1 MFCLPSRNWLI
12 RKSASF
18 LWLVCSSCGSGFRLW
33 KPLHFIPVQII
44 RLSEVKNIPM
54 KRHHR
59 SSFPSYPSLL
69 VASLFLGGTAW
80 AAQPVTITNP
90 SFEDSSS
97 GTPAGWTDVNGGA
110 DAFVPGTGQYNP
122 LTKIPNGANV
132 ASIFDGAAG
141 DGISQ
146 TLAATLQPGNSYTLT
161 VQIGVPA
168 DAAFAGYTIQLL
180 AGGNVLAQD
189 DNTQTPAT
197 GDFTAATATYVYD
210 AGDAALIGQPLEIRL
225 LGKGLG
231 AGLSDVNFDAVQLT
245 VTLGNPLAVPGGPY
259 TAFVGGSLVL
269 NGSGSLPSDGQ
280 TITSYEWDLDNDGD
294 FDEAITGAS
303 PAAIPQADLVATYG
317 MSSGSNT
324 IKLRVTDSA
333 AKTSTVEATVKIV
346 PATAVVYEP
355 FAYSQATLNGASGNI
370 EKGFSDPWV
379 AHNDTKLGANLPF
392 GSLLTQGAGIGNLT
406 GGQNRFGGRRAL
418 DASALA
424 GNGLLDD
431 GATLWFSVNM
441 GYGSGRNSTN
451 ARLMLMLGT
460 ESLLSTSSG
469 ASYYFPTPGATGL
482 GVFLGRFTFNGTAR
496 NGIMVATHVRD
507 STFGANNNVNTATLQ
522 NHIYGTGLGTSIL
535 PSTPN
540 TNVDYAFIVGR
551 IRWGAESDTIELFRP
566 NQNLEIDLT
575 KPHSTLT
582 VDVDQSGYDT
592 ISFARGDI
600 VVLDEIRFGATYSSV
615 TQTGSFWDI
624 NGAVAGAGSDTP
636 SGTWGTDSNWTT
648 EPNGTA
654 ATGPWAPGRTA
665 VFSAGNDA
673 TGAYTVTVD
682 GTQDIGGIT
691 FQDGTVNIEGGTALR
706 LTSNADLTVAAGQ
719 TASISTAFTE
729 QEAGLQ
735 LSKSGA
741 GTLVLS
747 GDNSGVTGGM
757 VLAGGATVFESPASI
772 AGSSRNAAIGT
783 TGTAAFGPGF
793 SSGDLATALANRITA
808 DSTGTIAVD
817 HHAATDFDFNTLGL
831 TAAYL
836 GAVANQT
843 YTGTLTPNGT
853 TYRLGGGGGTL
864 SLPTANALT
873 GNNGLDVRGS
883 VTLLAD
889 NDYTGPTVVNG
900 ESVLRI
906 MGTSATSGIRVK
918 QPGGL
923 LEINSDGSLGS
934 GTLTIDSG
942 FGTRPTVSVLSDVVA
957 SNPVNFLS
965 DWNLQGSGSLTVGPV
980 TYANTKT
987 IGNNN
992 TGLVT
997 FASITS
1003 PNGVLTLEGNGSLTT
1018 GKIAIGTGTLT
1029 KRGTGTLT
1037 LTGDNTYTG
1046 ATSIT
1051 AGTLALAGGSQS
1063 SAITISNG
1071 ATLEFT
1077 LGSPTTSTAA
1087 LILSTGHK
1095 IAVSGTPTLAS
1106 YTLMTAASFTG
1117 APNVEPAITGY
1128 ELVLDGTTLKL
1139 NAINSG
1145 SPYTTWAGGF
1155 TGLTDANPSLDFD
1168 AGGLATA
1175 LEWVLGGDPSNG
1187 SDDAGIAPTID
1198 NTTDPDFFIFSFNR
1212 RDDAKNDANTAIK
1225 VQYGSDLAG
1234 WTEAVAGADIEIAE
1248 TDNGA
1253 TDLVKV
1259 KIRRTLAVGGKL
1271 FARLNV
1277 VVTTP

>member
-1 MFCLPSRNWLI
+1 MEKKHRPTTP
-12 RKSASF
+12 
-18 LWLVCSSCGSGFRLW
+18 RL
-33 KPLHFIPVQII
+33 LA
-44 RLSEVKNIPM
+44 LN
-54 KRHHR
+54 
-59 SSFPSYPSLL
+59 
-69 VASLFLGGTAW
+69 LFLGSTAW
-80 AAQPVTITNP
+80 AALPLTITNP

-97 GTPAGWTDVNGGA
+97 GTPSGWTDVNGGA
-110 DAFVPGTGQYNP
+110 DAFAPGTGQYDP
-122 LTKIPNGANV
+122 LTKIPDGSVV

-146 TLAATLQPGNSYTLT
+146 TLAATLQPDNTYTLT

-189 DNTQTPAT
+189 DNTQTPAS
-197 GDFTAATATYVYD
+197 GDFTAATATYVYE

-225 LGKGLG
+225 LGKGLVG
-231 AGLSDVNFDAVQLT
+231 GLSDVNFDNVQLT
-245 VTLGNPLAVPGGPY
+245 VTLGNPLAVAGGPY

-269 NGSGSLPSDGQ
+269 NGSGSVPSDGQ

-317 MSSGSNT
+317 MSSGTNT

-333 AKTSTVEATVKIV
+333 AKTSTVEATVKIL

-355 FAYSQATLNGASGNI
+355 FAYSQATLNGASGTN

-379 AHNDTKLGANLPF
+379 AHNDTKLGANLPY
-392 GSLLTQGAGIGNLT
+392 GSLLSQGAGVGNLT
-406 GGQNRFGGRRAL
+406 GGQNRFGGSRAL

-424 GNGLLDD
+424 GNGLLED

-441 GYGSGRNSTN
+441 GYGSGGNRTN

-460 ESLLSTSSG
+460 ESLLAAPTG
-469 ASYYFPTPGATGL
+469 ARYYFPTPGATGL
-482 GVFLGRFTFNGTAR
+482 GVFLCRYTSGIAR

-507 STFGANNNVNTATLQ
+507 SSFGENTNVNNATFQ
-522 NHIYGTGLGTSIL
+522 NHVYGTGLGTSIL

-551 IRWGAESDTIELFRP
+551 IQWGAESDTIELFRP
-566 NQNLEIDLT
+566 DQNMVVDLNN
-575 KPHSTLT
+575 PHSTLT

-600 VVLDEIRFGATYSSV
+600 VVMDEIRFGATYSSV
-615 TQTGSFWDI
+615 TPTGSYWDL
-624 NGAVAGAGSDTP
+624 NGDVAGAGSEAP

-648 EPNGTA
+648 EPGGTA
-654 ATGPWAPGRTA
+654 ATGPWSPGRTA

-673 TGAYTVTVD
+673 TGAYTISVD

-741 GTLVLS
+741 GTLLLS
-747 GDNSGVTGGM
+747 GDNIGVTGGM
-757 VLAGGATVFESPASI
+757 VLAGGTTVFESPAAI
-772 AGSSRNAAIGT
+772 AGSTRNAAIGS
-783 TGTAAFGPGF
+783 TGTAAFGPAF
-793 SSGDLATALANRITA
+793 SSGDLAAALSNRFTA

-817 HHAATDFDFNTLGL
+817 NHAATDFDFNSSGL
-831 TAAYL
+831 AAAYL
-836 GAVANQT
+836 GAVGNQT
-843 YTGTLTPNGT
+843 YTGTVTPNGT
-853 TYRLGGGGGTL
+853 TYRLGGGAGTL
-864 SLPTANALT
+864 TLPNANALT

-900 ESVLRI
+900 GSVLII
-906 MGTSATSGIRVK
+906 MGTTATSGIRVK

-923 LEINSDGSLGS
+923 LEINSDGSLGT

-942 FGTRPTVSVLSDVVA
+942 FGTRSTVSVLSDVVT
-957 SNPVNFLS
+957 SNPVTFSS

-980 TYANTKT
+980 TYAASRT

-1003 PNGVLTLEGNGSLTT
+1003 NANGSLTLEGNGSLTT

-1046 ATSIT
+1046 ATSIA

-1063 SAITISNG
+1063 SAITIISG
-1071 ATLEFT
+1071 ATLEFI
-1077 LGSPTTSTAA
+1077 LDSPTTSTAA
-1087 LILSTGHK
+1087 LNLSAGHK
-1095 IAVSGTPTLAS
+1095 IAVNGTPTLAS
-1106 YTLMTAASFTG
+1106 YTLMTAASFDG
-1117 APNVEPAITGY
+1117 VPNLEPAITGY
-1128 ELVLDGTTLKL
+1128 ELVVDGTSLKL
-1139 NAINSG
+1139 NAISSG

-1155 TGLTDANPSLDFD
+1155 SGLTDPNPSLDFD

-1175 LEWVLGGDPSNG
+1175 LEWVLGGDPTNG
-1187 SDDAGIAPTID
+1187 ADDAGISPTMD
-1198 NTTDPDFFIFSFNR
+1198 NTTDPEFFIFTYR
-1212 RDDAKNDANTAIK
+1212 RADAAAADASTAIK
-1225 VQYGSDLAG
+1225 VEYGSDLAG
-1234 WTEAVAGADIEIAE
+1234 WTEAV
-1248 TDNGA
+1248 
-1253 TDLVKV
+1253 
-1259 KIRRTLAVGGKL
+1259 
-1271 FARLNV
+1271 
-1277 VVTTP
+1277 